1 VTFSPDGR
9 ILASPGTYGASGGV
23 ALFRASGGDSPRT
36 LARHAGNVTSVAFSP
51 DGRTVASGS
60 MDATIRLWDAA
71 SGRELRTLA
80 THGGSVVSL
89 VFSADGHLIASGGD
103 NGSAELWDPATGNE
117 IVALTY
123 ESKQPNRRDC
133 SNKDTVMSLYS
144 YSGKLKHHWRIS
156 LAQRELGSK
165 VPDASPCLYDG

>member
-1 VTFSPDGR
+1 MR
-9 ILASPGTYGASGGV
+9 LA
-23 ALFRASGGDSPRT
+23 D
-36 LARHAGNVTSVAFSP
+36 
-51 DGRTVASGS
+51 
-60 MDATIRLWDAA
+60 
-71 SGRELRTLA
+71 GRELLTLA

-89 VFSADGHLIASGGD
+89 VFSADGRLVASGGD

-144 YSGKLKHHWRIS
+144 YPGKLKHHWRIS

-165 VPDASPCLYDG
+165 VPDASPCLHDG